1 MELVE
6 KCYMYLI
13 TQKLEIL
20 TIKSF
25 VKLKHS
31 FTKKAKVKSMY
42 LKQLTHTIHAVT
54 RQKEQH
60 K

>member
-1 MELVE
+1 
-6 KCYMYLI
+6 MYLI
-13 TQKLEIL
+13 TQKLEIP

-25 VKLKHS
+25 TKLKHS
-31 FTKKAKVKSMY
+31 FTNKAKVKNIY
-42 LKQLTHTIHAVT
+42 LKQFIHTIHTVT